1 MFFGLHRSSFC
12 CVPVYRE
19 QIRLDPAVLL
29 LVQYRAQFFK
39 RLRSPAID
47 SKESIPSASVAW
59 GAGIYT
65 TNKVIVLAR
74 QAT

>member
-1 MFFGLHRSSFC
+1 MSSFC

-47 SKESIPSASVAW
+47 SKESIPSDYVAW
-59 GAGIYT
+59 GAGT
-65 TNKVIVLAR
+65 TNRVIVLAR
-74 QAT
+74 PAT